1 MKEHPDYK
9 YRPRRK
15 PKPMNHNGSNSKK
28 EVAKYSFPLP
38 VPFIPPG
45 FDPCSFSAM
54 ARSIFAQTAAP
65 NYPHLHQES
74 NATPAGLFGAH
85 NSSGGLSS
93 DHGVGPHNL
102 RHPTQQ
108 VGAIPPLIPSFTP
121 TVAFSHQDLAALFC
135 MQQKNHYEK
144 LLRDHQEANIAA
156 ENKRRRSS
164 SSSIDE
170 SKGKNL
176 VVNAQQ
182 CFASICYHSQY
193 NANVDLLLS
202 PC

>member
-15 PKPMNHNGSNSKK
+15 PKPMNHNGSGSKK

-65 NYPHLHQES
+65 TYPHSHLHSHES
-74 NATPAGLFGAH
+74 NATSAGLFGGH
-85 NSSGGLSS
+85 NSLAS
-93 DHGVGPHNL
+93 DHGVGSPNL
-102 RHPTQQ
+102 RPHTQQ
-108 VGAIPPLIPSFTP
+108 LGAIPPLIPSFTP

-170 SKGKNL
+170 SKGKTL
-176 VVNAQQ
+176 VVKAQQ
-182 CFASICYHSQY
+182 CFSYI
-193 NANVDLLLS
+193 
-202 PC
+202 

>member
-15 PKPMNHNGSNSKK
+15 PKPMNHNGSSSKK

-54 ARSIFAQTAAP
+54 ARSIFAQTAATT
-65 NYPHLHQES
+65 YPHLHQES
-74 NATPAGLFGAH
+74 NATPAGLFGTH
-85 NSSGGLSS
+85 NSSGSLSS
-93 DHGVGPHNL
+93 DHGVGPPNL
-102 RHPTQQ
+102 RPPTQQ

-176 VVNAQQ
+176 VVNTQQ
-182 CFASICYHSQY
+182 CFAFI
-193 NANVDLLLS
+193 
-202 PC
+202 